1 MSIHSVAGGGGKE
14 TEPVMLTTQRR
25 RRTDSW
31 DGRNNLAQLELVKDG
46 GLTCG
51 IKADCIA
58 RGRERVWGVGGYD
71 LKGKDRRRSNVFI
84 FFLFRLS

>member
-1 MSIHSVAGGGGKE
+1 MHSQCGGWWWEGDGTRCADDAE
-14 TEPVMLTTQRR
+14 TKTR
-25 RRTDSW
+25 RRTDGW

-58 RGRERVWGVGGYD
+58 RGRACVCVCERE
-71 LKGKDRRRSNVFI
+71 
-84 FFLFRLS
+84 RL